1 MQAKDIKLTIEE
13 FHNLP
18 EGTHA
23 ELINGVLYDMA
34 PSPLRI
40 HQEISM
46 TLSAEIFQYI
56 KSNKGTCKVY
66 TAPFDVKL
74 SDDTVVI
81 PDISVICDKNKLTD
95 KGCTGAPD
103 WIIEI
108 VSSNAVHD
116 YITKLNLY
124 HVYGVTEY
132 WIIDPARELVTV
144 YNFSGN
150 TVEMTQYKFSDIIP
164 VNIYNKNENQ
174 LKINIKELLK

>member
-1 MQAKDIKLTIEE
+1 MQAKNIKLTIDE
-13 FHNLP
+13 FYALP
-18 EGTHA
+18 EGTQA

-40 HQEISM
+40 HQEISIE
-46 TLSAEIFQYI
+46 LSVAILNYI

-108 VSSNAVHD
+108 VSSNALHD

-124 HVYGVTEY
+124 QFYGVKEY
-132 WIIDPARELVTV
+132 WIIDPKKKIVTV
-144 YNFSGN
+144 FTFGENFDTDKYNFSD
-150 TVEMTQYKFSDIIP
+150 SIP
-164 VNIYNKNENQ
+164 VNIYDGK
-174 LKINIKELLK
+174 LKINIDELLK

>member
-1 MQAKDIKLTIEE
+1 MQAEGMRLTIEE
-13 FHNLP
+13 FYALP
-18 EGTHA
+18 EGTQV

-46 TLSAEIFQYI
+46 ELSAAILNYI

-66 TAPFDVKL
+66 PAPFDVKL

-108 VSSNAVHD
+108 VSSNALHD

-124 HVYGVTEY
+124 QFYGVKEY
-132 WIIDPARELVTV
+132 WIVDPKKKNVTV
-144 YNFSGN
+144 FTFGEIFDTDKYD
-150 TVEMTQYKFSDIIP
+150 FSDTIP
-164 VNIYNKNENQ
+164 VGIYDGK
-174 LKINIKELLK
+174 LKINIEELLK